1 MNGYR
6 ESTSMILR
14 DTITGELVEAGLD
27 TDPTRNAPETRNPVL
42 CVLGPSGGCII
53 DQQRATLYRVVSA
66 TADEWEEARRAG
78 FHLDEDGEASDC
90 APTAE

>member
-1 MNGYR
+1 
-6 ESTSMILR
+6 MILR

-27 TDPTRNAPETRNPVL
+27 TDPTRKATDTRDPVL

-53 DQQRATLYRVVSA
+53 DQERATLYRVVSA

-78 FHLDEDGEASDC
+78 FHLEEDGEATGPK
-90 APTAE
+90 ATAE